1 MSYSRIVK
9 SELNQYQNILVR
21 CEQHICLIKKADRNY
36 SLTDGFY
43 KDLEHI
49 ENKLK
54 ELKVDQSID

>member
-1 MSYSRIVK
+1 
-9 SELNQYQNILVR
+9 LVR
-21 CEQHICLIKKADRNY
+21 CEQHICLIKKAGRNY